1 MAKELYFEC
10 YSGISGDMTVAALL
24 DLGADRKVLE
34 DGLASLGVDGYR
46 LSFSRANKNGIDAYD
61 FCVELTETEEHPHD
75 HDHGHGE
82 HPHEHPH
89 DHDHGEHPH
98 EHPHDHDHDHGEHP
112 HEHPHDHDHDHGEH
126 PHEHPHDHD
135 HGHGE
140 HPHEH
145 PHIHDHS
152 HGVQPH
158 GVGESAHIHAHP
170 HVHRG
175 LPEILAIID
184 SGAITEGAKAIAKKI
199 FYVVAE
205 AEAKVH
211 GKPIDEVH
219 FHEVGAVDSI
229 VDIVGAAICLDNLG
243 IEKVYAS
250 PLYEGTGYVRCQHG
264 LMPVP
269 APATA
274 QICANYHIPLKIT
287 ANKGEMVTPTGAAII
302 AALADQFSLPDV
314 FVPEKIGVGAGKKD
328 FVCANVLRVYLLQER
343 QR

>member
-89 DHDHGEHPH
+89 DHD
-98 EHPHDHDHDHGEHP
+98 
-112 HEHPHDHDHDHGEH
+112 
-126 PHEHPHDHD
+126 
-135 HGHGE
+135 
-140 HPHEH
+140 
-145 PHIHDHS
+145 HDHS

-328 FVCANVLRVYLLQER
+328 FVCANVLRVYLLGER

>member
-24 DLGADRKVLE
+24 DLGADRKALE
-34 DGLASLGVDGYR
+34 DGLASLGIDGYR

-89 DHDHGEHPH
+89 DHDH
-98 EHPHDHDHDHGEHP
+98 DHGEHP

-126 PHEHPHDHD
+126 
-135 HGHGE
+135 
-140 HPHEH
+140 
-145 PHIHDHS
+145 
-152 HGVQPH
+152 PH

-328 FVCANVLRVYLLQER
+328 IVCANVLRVYLLGER

>member
-34 DGLASLGVDGYR
+34 DGLASLGIDGYR

-89 DHDHGEHPH
+89 DHDHG
-98 EHPHDHDHDHGEHP
+98 
-112 HEHPHDHDHDHGEH
+112 HGEH

-328 FVCANVLRVYLLQER
+328 FVCANVLRVYLLGER

>member
-24 DLGADRKVLE
+24 DLGADRKALE
-34 DGLASLGVDGYR
+34 DGLASLGIDGYR

-61 FCVELTETEEHPHD
+61 FCVELTETE
-75 HDHGHGE
+75 
-82 HPHEHPH
+82 
-89 DHDHGEHPH
+89 
-98 EHPHDHDHDHGEHP
+98 
-112 HEHPHDHDHDHGEH
+112 
-126 PHEHPHDHD
+126 EHPHDHD

-184 SGAITEGAKAIAKKI
+184 SGAITKGAKAIAKKI

-314 FVPEKIGVGAGKKD
+314 FVLEKIGVGAGKKD
-328 FVCANVLRVYLLQER
+328 FVCANVLRVYLLGER

>member
-34 DGLASLGVDGYR
+34 DGLASLGIDGYR

-75 HDHGHGE
+75 HD
-82 HPHEHPH
+82 
-89 DHDHGEHPH
+89 
-98 EHPHDHDHDHGEHP
+98 
-112 HEHPHDHDHDHGEH
+112 
-126 PHEHPHDHD
+126 
-135 HGHGE
+135 
-140 HPHEH
+140 
-145 PHIHDHS
+145 HDHS

-328 FVCANVLRVYLLQER
+328 FVCANVLRVYLLGER

>member
-24 DLGADRKVLE
+24 DLGADRKALE
-34 DGLASLGVDGYR
+34 DGLASLGIDGYR

-75 HDHGHGE
+75 HDHG
-82 HPHEHPH
+82 
-89 DHDHGEHPH
+89 
-98 EHPHDHDHDHGEHP
+98 
-112 HEHPHDHDHDHGEH
+112 HGEH

-184 SGAITEGAKAIAKKI
+184 SGAITKGAKAIAKKI

-314 FVPEKIGVGAGKKD
+314 FVLEKIGVGAGKKD
-328 FVCANVLRVYLLQER
+328 FVCANVLRVYLLGER

>member
-1 MAKELYFEC
+1 M
-10 YSGISGDMTVAALL
+10 
-24 DLGADRKVLE
+24 
-34 DGLASLGVDGYR
+34 
-46 LSFSRANKNGIDAYD
+46 
-61 FCVELTETEEHPHD
+61 
-75 HDHGHGE
+75 
-82 HPHEHPH
+82 
-89 DHDHGEHPH
+89 
-98 EHPHDHDHDHGEHP
+98 
-112 HEHPHDHDHDHGEH
+112 
-126 PHEHPHDHD
+126 
-135 HGHGE
+135 
-140 HPHEH
+140 
-145 PHIHDHS
+145 
-152 HGVQPH
+152 
-158 GVGESAHIHAHP
+158 
-170 HVHRG
+170 
-175 LPEILAIID
+175 PEILAIID

-328 FVCANVLRVYLLQER
+328 FVCANVLRVYLLGER

>member
-24 DLGADRKVLE
+24 DLGADRKALE
-34 DGLASLGVDGYR
+34 DGLASLGIDGYR

-89 DHDHGEHPH
+89 DHDHG
-98 EHPHDHDHDHGEHP
+98 
-112 HEHPHDHDHDHGEH
+112 HGEH

-184 SGAITEGAKAIAKKI
+184 SGAITKGAKAIAKKI

-314 FVPEKIGVGAGKKD
+314 FVLEKIGVGAGKKD
-328 FVCANVLRVYLLQER
+328 FVCANVLRVYLLGER

>member
-34 DGLASLGVDGYR
+34 DGLASLGIDGYR

-98 EHPHDHDHDHGEHP
+98 EHS
-112 HEHPHDHDHDHGEH
+112 
-126 PHEHPHDHD
+126 
-135 HGHGE
+135 
-140 HPHEH
+140 
-145 PHIHDHS
+145 HIHDHE
-152 HGVQPH
+152 VQSH

-328 FVCANVLRVYLLQER
+328 FVCANVLRVYLLGER

>member
-24 DLGADRKVLE
+24 DLGADRKALE
-34 DGLASLGVDGYR
+34 DGLASLGIDGYR

-61 FCVELTETEEHPHD
+61 FCVELTETE
-75 HDHGHGE
+75 
-82 HPHEHPH
+82 
-89 DHDHGEHPH
+89 
-98 EHPHDHDHDHGEHP
+98 
-112 HEHPHDHDHDHGEH
+112 
-126 PHEHPHDHD
+126 EHPHDHD

-328 FVCANVLRVYLLQER
+328 FVCANVLRVYLLGER

>member
-34 DGLASLGVDGYR
+34 DGLASLGIDGYR

-89 DHDHGEHPH
+89 DHDHG
-98 EHPHDHDHDHGEHP
+98 
-112 HEHPHDHDHDHGEH
+112 HGEH

-184 SGAITEGAKAIAKKI
+184 SGAITKGAKAIAKKI

-328 FVCANVLRVYLLQER
+328 FVCANVLRVYLLGER

>member
-24 DLGADRKVLE
+24 DLGADRKALE

-98 EHPHDHDHDHGEHP
+98 EHPHDHDHGEHP
-112 HEHPHDHDHDHGEH
+112 HEHS
-126 PHEHPHDHD
+126 
-135 HGHGE
+135 
-140 HPHEH
+140 
-145 PHIHDHS
+145 HIHDHE
-152 HGVQPH
+152 VQSH

-328 FVCANVLRVYLLQER
+328 FVCANVLRVYLLGER

>member
-24 DLGADRKVLE
+24 DLGADRKALE
-34 DGLASLGVDGYR
+34 DGLASLGIDGYR

-89 DHDHGEHPH
+89 DHDHG
-98 EHPHDHDHDHGEHP
+98 
-112 HEHPHDHDHDHGEH
+112 HGEH

-184 SGAITEGAKAIAKKI
+184 SGAITKGAKAIAKKI

-328 FVCANVLRVYLLQER
+328 FVCANVLRVYLLGER

>member
-34 DGLASLGVDGYR
+34 DGLASLGIDGYR

-89 DHDHGEHPH
+89 DHDDGEHPH
-98 EHPHDHDHDHGEHP
+98 EHS
-112 HEHPHDHDHDHGEH
+112 
-126 PHEHPHDHD
+126 
-135 HGHGE
+135 
-140 HPHEH
+140 
-145 PHIHDHS
+145 HIHDHE
-152 HGVQPH
+152 VQSH

-199 FYVVAE
+199 FYV

-328 FVCANVLRVYLLQER
+328 FVCANVLRVYLLGER

>member
-24 DLGADRKVLE
+24 DLGADRKALE
-34 DGLASLGVDGYR
+34 DGLASLGIDGYR

-89 DHDHGEHPH
+89 DHDH
-98 EHPHDHDHDHGEHP
+98 DHGEH
-112 HEHPHDHDHDHGEH
+112 
-126 PHEHPHDHD
+126 
-135 HGHGE
+135 
-140 HPHEH
+140 
-145 PHIHDHS
+145 
-152 HGVQPH
+152 PH

-243 IEKVYAS
+243 IEKVYSS

-328 FVCANVLRVYLLQER
+328 FVCANVLRVYLLGER

>member
-1 MAKELYFEC
+1 M
-10 YSGISGDMTVAALL
+10 
-24 DLGADRKVLE
+24 
-34 DGLASLGVDGYR
+34 
-46 LSFSRANKNGIDAYD
+46 
-61 FCVELTETEEHPHD
+61 
-75 HDHGHGE
+75 
-82 HPHEHPH
+82 
-89 DHDHGEHPH
+89 
-98 EHPHDHDHDHGEHP
+98 
-112 HEHPHDHDHDHGEH
+112 
-126 PHEHPHDHD
+126 
-135 HGHGE
+135 
-140 HPHEH
+140 
-145 PHIHDHS
+145 
-152 HGVQPH
+152 
-158 GVGESAHIHAHP
+158 
-170 HVHRG
+170 
-175 LPEILAIID
+175 PEILAIID

-314 FVPEKIGVGAGKKD
+314 FVPEKIGIGAGKKD

>member
-98 EHPHDHDHDHGEHP
+98 EHS
-112 HEHPHDHDHDHGEH
+112 
-126 PHEHPHDHD
+126 
-135 HGHGE
+135 
-140 HPHEH
+140 
-145 PHIHDHS
+145 HIHDHE
-152 HGVQPH
+152 VQSH

-328 FVCANVLRVYLLQER
+328 FVCANVLRVYLLGER

>member
-89 DHDHGEHPH
+89 DHD
-98 EHPHDHDHDHGEHP
+98 
-112 HEHPHDHDHDHGEH
+112 
-126 PHEHPHDHD
+126 
-135 HGHGE
+135 
-140 HPHEH
+140 
-145 PHIHDHS
+145 HDHS

-302 AALADQFSLPDV
+302 AALADQFSLPNV

-328 FVCANVLRVYLLQER
+328 FVCANVLRVYLLGER

>member
-24 DLGADRKVLE
+24 DLGADRKALE
-34 DGLASLGVDGYR
+34 DGLASLGIDGYR

-75 HDHGHGE
+75 HDHG
-82 HPHEHPH
+82 
-89 DHDHGEHPH
+89 
-98 EHPHDHDHDHGEHP
+98 
-112 HEHPHDHDHDHGEH
+112 HGEH

-328 FVCANVLRVYLLQER
+328 FVCANVLRVYLLGER